1 MKLNESIAE
10 DAALEWFSELGY
22 AIGHEPHLT
31 PGEPA
36 IEIDL
41 FGDAVRAVRLRE
53 AIWWLNRTIP
63 FRTLATLRDTL
74 LPKLLSG
81 ALRVASL
88 EAKLAGTAAESA
100 TVQTRKPVP

>member
-1 MKLNESIAE
+1 MSLNESIVE
-10 DAALEWFSELGY
+10 DAALEWLGELGY

-41 FGDAVRAVRLRE
+41 FGDAVRAERLRE

-63 FRTLATLRDTL
+63 SPTLATLRDTL

-81 ALRVASL
+81 ELSVDVGAEVT
-88 EAKLAGTAAESA
+88 EATA
-100 TVQTRKPVP
+100 